1 MRCQRRGAVLLLVT
15 LLLLFFSSV
24 AIALIT
30 YSRSEWRAVS
40 VHHDELVLDNLL
52 VAGEN
57 ILLTVGSS
65 SRQDLKQLGNP
76 TTSPEF
82 YGPQSL
88 HWDEQASDF
97 RLMIL
102 PVKQFLKDEPLL
114 FDWTNESAKI
124 NLNKLIEWE
133 RKYPGHALRVLSE
146 LPGMTP
152 EVAESLLHRL
162 GVEVATTPT
171 LNANSPKNIAE
182 LSSQAGPKPQQL
194 EDLVGIGNSTY
205 KDWFGSL
212 DVVAD
217 QRGDEANKPTSD
229 HQPWSEL
236 LTLHSRE
243 RNESANGTPR
253 INLNQSDLVSL
264 HRQLSERLGRSM
276 ADFVVLFRQF
286 GAGRVGR
293 RTSAA
298 QLSIDFSVP
307 PRFQFQSELDL
318 IGATVAFDSR
328 NGGRQLVTS
337 PLPNDRAAWAGQ
349 LESVMD
355 QLTVHPQPVIEGRI
369 NIEKAP
375 REVLMAV
382 PGMDALTA
390 DQIISIRYAL
400 TADRM
405 PWIHPVW
412 LLEKGILDLPAMKK
426 LLPHMTVGGNVLQ
439 ADLLAFDRQRGVYL
453 RKIVAIDAT
462 SPEEGKLFTKDFRNL
477 PLPPAFDQLL
487 IGRAGEKVLAGQ

>member
-1 MRCQRRGAVLLLVT
+1 MRHQRRGAVLLLVT

-40 VHHDELVLDNLL
+40 VHRDELVLENLL

-57 ILLTVGSS
+57 ILLTVGSM
-65 SRQDLKQLGNP
+65 SRQDRQQLGNP
-76 TTSPEF
+76 TTTPEF
-82 YGPQSL
+82 FSPQNL
-88 HWDEQASDF
+88 HWDEQQSDF

-102 PVKQFLKDEPLL
+102 PVKHFQKDAPLL

-152 EVAESLLHRL
+152 EVAESLLRRL
-162 GVEVATTPT
+162 GVAVATAPN
-171 LNANSPKNIAE
+171 LNTASPKNVAE
-182 LSSQAGPKPQQL
+182 VSSAAAIKPHQL
-194 EDLVGIGNSTY
+194 EDLVGIGNSAY
-205 KDWFGSL
+205 EDWFGSL

-217 QRGDEANKPTSD
+217 LRDEANKQTSD

-243 RNESANGTPR
+243 RNESANGMPR

-264 HRQLSERLGRSM
+264 HRQLSERLGRSL

-286 GAGRVGR
+286 GAGRGGR
-293 RTSAA
+293 RISAA
-298 QLSIDFSVP
+298 QLSIDFSLP

-318 IGATVAFDSR
+318 IGATVTLDGR
-328 NGGRQLVTS
+328 NGGRQSVAS

-355 QLTVHPQPVIEGRI
+355 QLTVDPQTVIEGRI
-369 NIEKAP
+369 NIEQAP
-375 REVLMAV
+375 REVLMAI
-382 PGMDALTA
+382 PGMDALIA
-390 DQIISIRYAL
+390 DQILSIRYAL

-412 LLEKGILDLPAMKK
+412 LLEKGILDLPTMKK
-426 LLPHMTVGGNVLQ
+426 LLPHVTVGGNVLQ
-439 ADLLAFDRQRGVYL
+439 ANLLAFDRQRGIYL

-462 SPEEGKLFTKDFRNL
+462 SPEAGKLFTKDLRNL
-477 PLPPAFDQLL
+477 PLPPALDQLL
-487 IGRAGEKVLAGQ
+487 IGGAGEKVLANQ